1 MQAGTHPDLKRLL
14 PEALALELGLGPA
27 TEVEGT
33 GSNTSSSE
41 KRNPSKDISIDAV
54 RSLVDWTHTTSHRG
68 GLKVAVI
75 YPLDAMAAPAA
86 NALLKTLEEPPLNLY
101 YLTGTNR
108 LDRVLPTLRSRCRLL
123 PMPRPI
129 KSQALGALQ
138 ARGIAQPEQV
148 AQWCRHAIHDA
159 EPARGM
165 DWARGLLH
173 NMATGQGTATVAAC
187 GPTPP
192 MPVAVAAL
200 QKLCMD
206 TMRAELKQQAVYLP
220 ADQAA
225 LERFAT
231 MTHVPNL
238 LAFWR
243 RLADYNSTAS
253 FPLHAGLTAE
263 ALVLEFKQL
272 LTRSA
277 H

>member
-1 MQAGTHPDLKRLL
+1 MQAGTHPDLKLLL
-14 PEALALELGLGPA
+14 PEALALELDLSPSV
-27 TEVEGT
+27 EVE
-33 GSNTSSSE
+33 NTSNSD

-86 NALLKTLEEPPLNLY
+86 NALLKTLEEPPLNIYFLS
-101 YLTGTNR
+101 GTHR
-108 LDRVLPTLRSRCRLL
+108 MDRVLPTLRSRCRLL
-123 PMPRPI
+123 SMPRPI
-129 KSQALGALQ
+129 ESQALQALQ

-148 AQWCRHAIHDA
+148 AQWCRHAIHDS

-173 NMATGQGTATVAAC
+173 SMVAGQGAATAATC

-206 TMRAELKQQAVYLP
+206 TMRAELRQHAVYLP

-225 LERFAT
+225 LERLAT
-231 MTHVPNL
+231 MTHATNL
-238 LAFWR
+238 LAYWR
-243 RLADYNSTAS
+243 RLESYSSAAS

>member
-1 MQAGTHPDLKRLL
+1 MQAGTHPDLMRLM
-14 PEALALELGLGPA
+14 PEALALELGLSPA
-27 TEVEGT
+27 AEVE
-33 GSNTSSSE
+33 STSSSD

-54 RSLVDWTHTTSHRG
+54 RNLVDWTHTTSHRG

-86 NALLKTLEEPPLNLY
+86 NALLKTLEEPPFNIY
-101 YLTGTNR
+101 FLTGTHR

-129 KSQALGALQ
+129 ESQALQALQ
-138 ARGIAQPEQV
+138 VRGIAQPEQV

-165 DWARGLLH
+165 DWARSLLH
-173 NMATGQGTATVAAC
+173 SMAAGQGTETTAAC

-206 TMRAELKQQAVYLP
+206 TMRAEWKQQAVYLP

-225 LERFAT
+225 LERLASR
-231 MTHVPNL
+231 THAPNL

-243 RLADYNSTAS
+243 RLADYSRTAS
-253 FPLHAGLTAE
+253 FPLHAGLTAD
-263 ALVLEFKQL
+263 ALVLEFRQS